1 MSRAGDRPTTTR
13 CPAGTLR
20 GLDRGATRVYK
31 GIPFATAGRFE
42 PPRDVRA
49 WEGVLDATT
58 YRAQSPQTSGPL
70 ERLLGASSLPMDED
84 CLHLN
89 VFTPAPGDESTAA
102 AAGASPDGR
111 GRPVLVWIHGGAFL
125 TGGGALP
132 WYDGSRLA
140 TRGDVVVVTVNYRLG
155 ALGFLGE
162 RNSGTLDQVA
172 ALRWVARN
180 IAAFGGDPGDVTV
193 FGESAGGSA
202 VVSLSAVPDAD
213 GLFRA
218 AWAMSPSLLQL
229 RGPER
234 AAEYEAATLDAAGV
248 RTVGELRALP
258 VVDVLA
264 AQASVVEGDRAGFQ
278 CYAPTERTAT
288 VPRRFLDAAT
298 ADSRPLVIGTT
309 RDEMALF
316 TALDESRRP
325 VDEAR
330 RDRIFGRRFGDRAA
344 EAIAVYEAHHPG
356 LGLAATTAAMETD
369 EVFRWPAWSLAQRRV
384 EHGAG
389 STWMY
394 RFDWATPVLGGG
406 LGACHGVDI
415 PFVFDN
421 LGRPGVELFT
431 GAAAERQPVADVFAD
446 AVVAFARHGDPGW
459 SAYDATRR
467 ATFLVDTECSEAD
480 DPDRE
485 VRELWAARAA
495 RL

>member
-20 GLDRGATRVYK
+20 GLDRDSTRVYK
-31 GIPFATAGRFE
+31 GIPFATAARFE
-42 PPRDVRA
+42 PPEDVRA
-49 WEGVLDATT
+49 WEGVLDATA

-89 VFTPAPGDESTAA
+89 VFTPAPGAEPARP
-102 AAGASPDGR
+102 AGTPPRGR
-111 GRPVLVWIHGGAFL
+111 PRPVLVWIHGGAYL

-140 TRGDVVVVTVNYRLG
+140 ARGDAVVVTVNYRLG
-155 ALGFLGE
+155 ALGFLGA
-162 RNSGTLDQVA
+162 RNCGTLDQVA

-180 IAAFGGDPGDVTV
+180 IAAFGGDPDDVTV

-202 VVSLSAVPDAD
+202 VVSLSAVPEAD
-213 GLFRA
+213 ELFHA

-234 AAEYEAATLDAAGV
+234 AAEFEAATLEAAGAESV
-248 RTVGELRALP
+248 EALCTLP
-258 VVDVLA
+258 VEDLLA
-264 AQASVVEGDRAGFQ
+264 AQAAVVDGDRTGFQ
-278 CYAPTERTAT
+278 CYAPTEHTAT
-288 VPRRFLDAAT
+288 VPRGFLDAAS
-298 ADSRPLVIGTT
+298 ADPRPLVIGTT

-316 TALDESRRP
+316 TAFDEKRGP

-330 RDRIFGRRFGDRAA
+330 RDRIFERRFGERAA
-344 EAIAVYEAHHPG
+344 EAIAVYGAHHPR
-356 LGLAATTAAMETD
+356 LHLDATTAAMETD

-384 EHGAG
+384 DRGRG
-389 STWMY
+389 PTWMY

-421 LGRPGVELFT
+421 LDRPGVELFT
-431 GAAAERQPVADVFAD
+431 GPAQERQRVADAFSD

-459 SAYDATRR
+459 PVYDATRR
-467 ATFLVDTECSEAD
+467 ATRLVDAECSVVD
-480 DPDRE
+480 DPDGD
-485 VRELWAARAA
+485 VRELWAARSSVAG
-495 RL
+495 